1 MATET
6 LEDTKPPLQDDDRA
20 KSEIPEKDASSD
32 DAAAKSRDANA
43 GDKDGASDNQEVE
56 EKDAAEEK
64 KEEIDEDEEEEEDEV
79 EEKEKGKGKK
89 SKKDPVTPAP
99 SERPTRERKTVER
112 FSVPSPAKSARSS
125 ASKGLIIEKVKFNFL
140 FYLTAYFFGFVRTEV
155 VKCSCFD
162 LLDLFGFQGRGTQ
175 LKDIPNGAFS
185 SSHDCSVVS
194 S

>member
-1 MATET
+1 MH
-6 LEDTKPPLQDDDRA
+6 R
-20 KSEIPEKDASSD
+20 
-32 DAAAKSRDANA
+32 N
-43 GDKDGASDNQEVE
+43 
-56 EKDAAEEK
+56 
-64 KEEIDEDEEEEEDEV
+64 EEEEE
-79 EEKEKGKGKK
+79 EEKEKGKK
-89 SKKDPVTPAP
+89 SKKDPIMSAP
-99 SERPTRERKTVER
+99 SESPTKERKMVEC
-112 FSVPSPAKSARSS
+112 FSMLVKESPSPTKFARSF

-185 SSHDCSVVS
+185 SSFDYFVVS